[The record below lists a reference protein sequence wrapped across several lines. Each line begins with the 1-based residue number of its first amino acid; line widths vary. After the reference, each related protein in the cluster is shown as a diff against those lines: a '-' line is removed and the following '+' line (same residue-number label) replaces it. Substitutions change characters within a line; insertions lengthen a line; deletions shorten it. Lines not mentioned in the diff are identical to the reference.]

1 MSSTGVDVDTPEGRS
16 VEPTASRPAAVLVGF
31 MGAGKSTVGRLLADR
46 LGVDFIDTDHEIV
59 RRTGR
64 SIPDIFV
71 TDGADR
77 FRELEAEVV
86 ADVLS
91 THTGIVALGGGAVT
105 TRTVRDA
112 LDSHRVFYLKVSAES
127 GFERVRESDRP
138 LLASDD
144 PAQRYRA
151 LLAEREETY
160 SAVAGVDIDAHGDPD
175 AVADLVILAL
185 AEELTAGR
193 PS

>member
-1 MSSTGVDVDTPEGRS
+1 MC
-16 VEPTASRPAAVLVGF
+16 
-31 MGAGKSTVGRLLADR
+31 
-46 LGVDFIDTDHEIV
+46 I
-59 RRTGR
+59 
-64 SIPDIFV
+64 
-71 TDGADR
+71 
-77 FRELEAEVV
+77 
-86 ADVLS
+86 
-91 THTGIVALGGGAVT
+91 
-105 TRTVRDA
+105 RD
-112 LDSHRVFYLKVSAES
+112 SFYLKVSAES

>member
-1 MSSTGVDVDTPEGRS
+1 MSSTGVDVDTPAGRS

>member
-1 MSSTGVDVDTPEGRS
+1 
-16 VEPTASRPAAVLVGF
+16 